1 MEDDMN
7 IQREYTI
14 QEAMEVALNSLVL
27 ERQLAER
34 LYRIRQEANEVAD
47 LLTKAKERRLQ
58 LDQEARLD

>member
-14 QEAMEVALNSLVL
+14 QEAMEVALNSLVV

>member
-1 MEDDMN
+1 MN
-7 IQREYTI
+7 VQREYSI
-14 QEAMEVALNSLVL
+14 QEAMDIALQSLVV

-34 LYRIRQEANEVAD
+34 LYLIRQEANEVAD

>member
-14 QEAMEVALNSLVL
+14 QEAMEVALNSLVV

-58 LDQEARLD
+58 LDQEAHLD

>member
-1 MEDDMN
+1 MN

-14 QEAMEVALNSLVL
+14 QEAMEVALNSLVV

-58 LDQEARLD
+58 LDQTSHLD

>member
-1 MEDDMN
+1 MN
-7 IQREYTI
+7 VQREYSI
-14 QEAMEVALNSLVL
+14 QEAMDIALQSLVV

-34 LYRIRQEANEVAD
+34 LHRIRQEANEVAD

>member
-14 QEAMEVALNSLVL
+14 QEAMEVALNSLVV

-47 LLTKAKERRLQ
+47 LLTKAKERRLK

>member
-14 QEAMEVALNSLVL
+14 QEAMEVALNSLVV

-34 LYRIRQEANEVAD
+34 LYRIRQEAREVAD

-58 LDQEARLD
+58 LDQASNLD

>member
-1 MEDDMN
+1 MN